1 MLINLQWDR
10 REEAH
15 KPRSSKGKCEYI
27 CTCKLSS
34 HQYNE
39 RHGKSSIFN
48 TQRENSARYITN
60 EMLVS
65 ITKNFKNQ

>member
-1 MLINLQWDR
+1 MFINLQWDR

-15 KPRSSKGKCEYI
+15 KSTGSKGKHEYI
-27 CTCKLSS
+27 WPCKLSS

-39 RHGKSSIFN
+39 RHGKSSIYN

-65 ITKNFKNQ
+65 IT